1 LYRSRPSKCNGVL
14 TICTAAGATN
24 CATLAA
30 PTYLCISSLI
40 VLSSEGASRG
50 GRLKD
55 AKMVRQ
61 SRTVKRAKV
70 GRGTGREG
78 PVDPKSCVKRLSLY
92 RQSARFEVEVATN
105 LGVPAVV
112 EVIESR
118 DMVDDAVS
126 IEFAVK

>member
-1 LYRSRPSKCNGVL
+1 
-14 TICTAAGATN
+14 
-24 CATLAA
+24 
-30 PTYLCISSLI
+30 
-40 VLSSEGASRG
+40 LSNEGARRG

-92 RQSARFEVEVATN
+92 RQRARFEVEVATN
-105 LGVPAVV
+105 LEVPAVV
-112 EVIESR
+112 EAIESR